1 MSEKYTAT
9 RIVAAGALGV
19 TMLAGCGSGE
29 SSSNQ
34 VDTATPPRVTHSNEP
49 RTATPKPEVSPSA
62 LPWEVLSGKSNVNI
76 CRGVV
81 VLQVPEGFRTV
92 ANPIVDP
99 TSKQVLFMEDF
110 SKAGI
115 TVDAE
120 RDSAQPGAWYDLQG
134 NPKTLAQISCKE
146 QIVYTH
152 PVTEPG
158 NNPAYVVTTSPH
170 EFSGTTRL
178 DLHAIQ
184 GAEGIVDHDFGI
196 EGEVAMTERLEQLA
210 QLGQ

>member
-29 SSSNQ
+29 TSSNQ
-34 VDTATPPRVTHSNEP
+34 VDTATPPSVTHSEAPSTSAPN
-49 RTATPKPEVSPSA
+49 PEVSPSA
-62 LPWEVLSGKSNVNI
+62 LPWEIASGKGKVNI

-99 TSKQVLFMEDF
+99 TSKQILFIEDF
-110 SKAGI
+110 SEAGI
-115 TVDAE
+115 TVDTE
-120 RDSAQPGAWYDLQG
+120 RDSAQPAGWHDLHG
-134 NPKTLAQISCKE
+134 NPKTPAEISCKE
-146 QIVYTH
+146 QVVYTH
-152 PVTEPG
+152 HVTEPG
-158 NNPAYVVTTSPH
+158 NNGAYVVTASPK

-178 DLHAIQ
+178 DIHAIQ
-184 GAEGIVDHDFGI
+184 GAEGIVDHDFGL

-210 QLGQ
+210 QLHQ